1 MKYISIGAV
10 MTEGT
15 EHILDVCRGSRSY
28 HLTGELASVWL
39 NGRFG
44 FAAVKKPTEEQAL
57 LLLLRMGLA
66 IQTDG
71 SGFEEYRALTQCT
84 LVPADRKHPYWG
96 LTGMERAVLQ
106 WLREAGLVLSMAELT
121 YLIDQKVP
129 LQADLLGNANTQN
142 LVEQIYTRD
151 TIDDGI
157 LEGQME
163 RSNAREPVTKA
174 VLRLLRKKRLGDPH
188 ERYIPDVPGTTS
200 EADPAPVRR
209 SWPWYYHAPDSSR
222 LCP

>member
-142 LVEQIYTRD
+142 LVERIYTRD
-151 TIDDGI
+151 TIGDGI

-163 RSNAREPVTKA
+163 RSKARERVTKA
-174 VLRLLRKKRLGDPH
+174 MLCLLRKKRL
-188 ERYIPDVPGTTS
+188 V
-200 EADPAPVRR
+200 
-209 SWPWYYHAPDSSR
+209 
-222 LCP
+222 LL

>member
-84 LVPADRKHPYWG
+84 LVPADRKRPYWG

-106 WLREAGLVLSMAELT
+106 WLRQAGLVLSMAELT
-121 YLIDQKVP
+121 YLLSAARLPSMIAAGRDDTSP
-129 LQADLLGNANTQN
+129 LKLPAQRSHGRLSAGGSNPCICAANSTPSGWS
-142 LVEQIYTRD
+142 VSEI
-151 TIDDGI
+151 
-157 LEGQME
+157 
-163 RSNAREPVTKA
+163 SVA
-174 VLRLLRKKRLGDPH
+174 LRLA
-188 ERYIPDVPGTTS
+188 IP
-200 EADPAPVRR
+200 
-209 SWPWYYHAPDSSR
+209 
-222 LCP
+222 

>member
-121 YLIDQKVP
+121 ILSIRKYPCKQICWAMPIRRIWWNRSTPEIPLTMAFWRVRWSVP
-129 LQADLLGNANTQN
+129 MQ
-142 LVEQIYTRD
+142 E
-151 TIDDGI
+151 
-157 LEGQME
+157 
-163 RSNAREPVTKA
+163 
-174 VLRLLRKKRLGDPH
+174 
-188 ERYIPDVPGTTS
+188 
-200 EADPAPVRR
+200 
-209 SWPWYYHAPDSSR
+209 SR
-222 LCP
+222 

>member
-129 LQADLLGNANTQN
+129 LQADLLAMPIRRIWWSGSTP
-142 LVEQIYTRD
+142 E
-151 TIDDGI
+151 
-157 LEGQME
+157 
-163 RSNAREPVTKA
+163 
-174 VLRLLRKKRLGDPH
+174 
-188 ERYIPDVPGTTS
+188 IPLAMAFWRVRWSVPMQ
-200 EADPAPVRR
+200 E
-209 SWPWYYHAPDSSR
+209 SR
-222 LCP
+222 

>member
-10 MTEGT
+10 MAEGT

-66 IQTDG
+66 VQTDG

-84 LVPADRKHPYWG
+84 LVPDRKHPYWG

-121 YLIDQKVP
+121 YLIDQEVP

-142 LVEQIYTRD
+142 LVERIYTRD
-151 TIDDGI
+151 TIGDGI

-163 RSNAREPVTKA
+163 RSKARERVTKA
-174 VLRLLRKKRLGDPH
+174 MLCLLRKKRL
-188 ERYIPDVPGTTS
+188 V
-200 EADPAPVRR
+200 
-209 SWPWYYHAPDSSR
+209 
-222 LCP
+222 LL

>member
-71 SGFEEYRALTQCT
+71 SGFEEYRAL
-84 LVPADRKHPYWG
+84 
-96 LTGMERAVLQ
+96 
-106 WLREAGLVLSMAELT
+106 
-121 YLIDQKVP
+121 
-129 LQADLLGNANTQN
+129 QADLLGNANTQN

-174 VLRLLRKKRLGDPH
+174 VLRLLRKKRL
-188 ERYIPDVPGTTS
+188 V
-200 EADPAPVRR
+200 
-209 SWPWYYHAPDSSR
+209 
-222 LCP
+222 LL

>member
-96 LTGMERAVLQ
+96 LTGMAITS
-106 WLREAGLVLSMAELT
+106 ALSRKDDAKK
-121 YLIDQKVP
+121 DGSK
-129 LQADLLGNANTQN
+129 NNTEN
-142 LVEQIYTRD
+142 D
-151 TIDDGI
+151 TSDASKEDDGKLHS
-157 LEGQME
+157 LEGTVKIE
-163 RSNAREPVTKA
+163 DLIPVTAASNIKIYVKA
-174 VLRLLRKKRLGDPH
+174 VSAQGYTFTYDLFD
-188 ERYIPDVPGTTS
+188 GTVNQDITDFETTADIS
-200 EADPAPVRR
+200 GGEYTVTDPAGSKYEP
-209 SWPWYYHAPDSSR
+209 
-222 LCP
+222 

>member
-71 SGFEEYRALTQCT
+71 S
-84 LVPADRKHPYWG
+84 
-96 LTGMERAVLQ
+96 
-106 WLREAGLVLSMAELT
+106 SMSV
-121 YLIDQKVP
+121 I
-129 LQADLLGNANTQN
+129 
-142 LVEQIYTRD
+142 
-151 TIDDGI
+151 GI
-157 LEGQME
+157 
-163 RSNAREPVTKA
+163 SCF
-174 VLRLLRKKRLGDPH
+174 
-188 ERYIPDVPGTTS
+188 
-200 EADPAPVRR
+200 PVRR
-209 SWPWYYHAPDSSR
+209 LSLFLSVVR
-222 LCP
+222 LPSMIAAGRNGMSPLRLPAQRSTGCLSAGGSNPCICAANSTPSNWSVSEKSVALRLAIP